1 MATDRHP
8 GIPWSYAVLC
18 SGRTALAVRMRDE
31 RRPRMEGLEVTVL
44 LGLTILT
51 GALLAPRLRLA
62 LPLVLVIIGLAL
74 GFVPALREIQ
84 LPPETVLLLFLPVML
99 FWESLTTSL
108 RAIRRDF
115 RYILPM
121 STLLVVASAFAVA
134 GIGLLFGLPWE
145 TALILGAAVAPPDAT
160 AVAALGRLLPRRMF
174 MKLKAES
181 LTNDGT
187 ALVLYAI
194 GISLAV
200 GGHVTPLSVTWSVVV
215 SYLGGIAAGV
225 AVAALAFLLLRA
237 VSSTIV
243 INTTLLLV
251 PFVAFLLAELITASG
266 VLAVVVAGVII
277 AYVSPTVTTAQSRR
291 QAESAWPFG
300 VFLLNGALFVL
311 IGLEVQYVVH
321 QISAGAIG
329 RLVLVTLA
337 VWVALLVVRYLFQLL
352 SVPFYQ
358 RTGPRPPQ
366 GVRARSRVLSTFA
379 GMRGAVSLAIA
390 LSVPAGTVAGGA
402 VDGRDEIVFV
412 TAGVILL
419 SLLVQGTLLPAIV
432 RWARIPADQG
442 EVEEYELAERTIS
455 GAALSALDDLAVQ
468 HEISDDVRDRIR
480 FEGYQMLE
488 YTNARTLAREQAL
501 VDAEVKALDEMLG
514 QPDPL
519 AAGTEPEADASGSE
533 GISSG
538 GIGSDGIGGEPIETD
553 GQGAAGGSAPR
564 RTLIEGATLQ
574 MIATSEDVDLL
585 QRSPLVRHE
594 EFTRLKLA
602 LLDRK
607 REVLLGLRRSGTV
620 DDLVVRRI
628 SARLDLEQLRLQGLE
643 DLD

>member
-1 MATDRHP
+1 
-8 GIPWSYAVLC
+8 
-18 SGRTALAVRMRDE
+18 
-31 RRPRMEGLEVTVL
+31 MEGLEVTVL

-51 GALLAPRLRLA
+51 GALLAPRVRLA
-62 LPLVLVIIGLAL
+62 LPLVLVVLGLLL

-108 RAIRRDF
+108 RSIRRDF

-160 AVAALGRLLPRRMF
+160 AVAALGRMLPRRMF

-194 GISLAV
+194 GLSLAV
-200 GGHVTPLSVTWSVVV
+200 GGHITPLSIGWTVVV

-225 AVAALAFLLLRA
+225 AVAALGYFLLRA
-237 VSSTIV
+237 ISSTII
-243 INTTLLLV
+243 INTTLLLI
-251 PFVAFLLAELITASG
+251 PFVAFLLAELIGASG

-277 AYVSPTVTTAQSRR
+277 AYVSPTVTTAPSRR

-329 RLVLVTLA
+329 RLVLVTIA

-352 SVPFYQ
+352 SVPFYG
-358 RTGPRPPQ
+358 RSGPRPPR

-390 LSVPAGTVAGGA
+390 LSVPAGAVAGGA

-419 SLLVQGTLLPAIV
+419 SLLVQGMLLPAIV
-432 RWARIPADQG
+432 RWARIPADQA

-455 GAALSALDDLAVQ
+455 GAALAALDDLAVQ
-468 HEISDDVRDRIR
+468 HQVSDEVRDRIR

-501 VDAEVKALDEMLG
+501 VDAEVRALDEMLG

-519 AAGTEPEADASGSE
+519 AAGTDAREDGGDPLAAGTSSDTVDSAPDADG
-533 GISSG
+533 SG
-538 GIGSDGIGGEPIETD
+538 GS
-553 GQGAAGGSAPR
+553 PR
-564 RTLIEGATLQ
+564 RTIIEGATLQ

-585 QRSPLVRHE
+585 QRSPLVRHDE
-594 EFTRLKLA
+594 LTRLKLA

-620 DDLVVRRI
+620 DDLIVRRI

-643 DLD
+643 DFD

>member
-1 MATDRHP
+1 MQ
-8 GIPWSYAVLC
+8 
-18 SGRTALAVRMRDE
+18 
-31 RRPRMEGLEVTVL
+31 GLEVTVL
-44 LGLTILT
+44 LGLTILV
-51 GALLAPRLRLA
+51 GALLAPRLRVA
-62 LPLVLVIIGLAL
+62 LPLVLVVLGLLL
-74 GFVPALREIQ
+74 GFIPALREIQ

-108 RAIRRDF
+108 RSIRRDF

-134 GIGLLFGLPWE
+134 GIGLVFGLPWE

-194 GISLAV
+194 GISLAI
-200 GGHVTPLSVTWSVVV
+200 GGQVTPLSVTWTVVV
-215 SYLGGIAAGV
+215 SYVGGILAGAV
-225 AVAALAFLLLRA
+225 VAALGYLLLRA
-237 VSSTIV
+237 ITTTIV
-243 INTTLLLV
+243 INTTLLLI
-251 PFVAFLLAELITASG
+251 PFVSFLLAELIGASG
-266 VLAVVVAGVII
+266 VLAVVVAGVVI
-277 AYVSPTVTTAQSRR
+277 AYVSPRVTTASSRR
-291 QAESAWPFG
+291 QAEWMWPFG

-321 QISAGAIG
+321 QISMGAIG

-352 SVPFYQ
+352 SVPFQ
-358 RTGPRPPQ
+358 RTNGPRPPR
-366 GVRARSRVLSTFA
+366 GVRARGRVLTTVA

-390 LSVPAGTVAGGA
+390 LSVPAGAVAGGA

-419 SLLVQGTLLPAIV
+419 SLLVQGMLLPAMV
-432 RWARIPADQG
+432 RWARIPADHG
-442 EVEEYELAERTIS
+442 EIEEYELAERTIS
-455 GAALSALDDLAVQ
+455 GAALAVLNDLAEEHGV
-468 HEISDDVRDRIR
+468 SDDVRDRIR

-501 VDAEVKALDEMLG
+501 VDAEVRALDDLLD

-519 AAGTEPEADASGSE
+519 AAGTQPESLLREPQGSFE
-533 GISSG
+533 GEDVDG
-538 GIGSDGIGGEPIETD
+538 DGS
-553 GQGAAGGSAPR
+553 GGSAR
-564 RTLIEGATLQ
+564 RRPLIEGATLQ
-574 MIATSEDVDLL
+574 MIATSEDVDRM
-585 QRSPLVRHE
+585 QRSPLIRHD
-594 EFTRLKLA
+594 EFARLKLA

-620 DDLVVRRI
+620 DDVVVRRI

-643 DLD
+643 EFD

>member
-1 MATDRHP
+1 
-8 GIPWSYAVLC
+8 
-18 SGRTALAVRMRDE
+18 
-31 RRPRMEGLEVTVL
+31 MEGLEVTVL
-44 LGLTILT
+44 LGLTILS

-62 LPLVLVIIGLAL
+62 LPLVLVILGLAL
-74 GFVPALREIQ
+74 GFIPALREIQ

-200 GGHVTPLSVTWSVVV
+200 GGHIDPLSVTWSVVV
-215 SYLGGIAAGV
+215 SYAGGIAAGM
-225 AVAALAFLLLRA
+225 AVAALGYFLLRA
-237 VSSTIV
+237 ITSTIV
-243 INTTLLLV
+243 INTALLLI
-251 PFVAFLLAELITASG
+251 PFVAFLLAELIGASG

-321 QISAGAIG
+321 QISVGAIG
-329 RLVLVTLA
+329 RLVLVTLV

-358 RTGPRPPQ
+358 RTGPRPPR

-390 LSVPAGTVAGGA
+390 LSVPAGAVAGGEL
-402 VDGRDEIVFV
+402 DGRDEIVFV

-455 GAALSALDDLAVQ
+455 GAALSALDDLAVRY
-468 HEISDDVRDRIR
+468 EVSDEVRDRIR

-488 YTNARTLAREQAL
+488 YANARTLAREQAL
-501 VDAEVKALDEMLG
+501 VDAEVKALDELLG

-519 AAGTEPEADASGSE
+519 AAGTEPEAEAGGSE
-533 GISSG
+533 ASSSD
-538 GIGSDGIGGEPIETD
+538 GIGSDGIGGEPVD
-553 GQGAAGGSAPR
+553 AGDQGAASGSAPR

-574 MIATSEDVDLL
+574 MIATSEDVDLM

-643 DLD
+643 DFD